1 MTRKPLAAI
10 ERTNLILALAVTALG
25 GLVWGKS
32 GLLAAGVGAALACF
46 NLWAIH
52 RLAARAIARAAAGA
66 NAQAAGLM
74 AAMGAK
80 MLVLFA
86 LVWLA
91 IRVYNLALVPF
102 TIGISV
108 LPVSLVMAGLWIGS
122 TAGEQGKTAG
132 EQGKA

>member
-1 MTRKPLAAI
+1 MTTKPLAAI
-10 ERTNLILALAVTALG
+10 EKTNLVLAVAVTALG

-32 GLLAAGVGAALACF
+32 GLLAAGVGAGLACL

-52 RLAARAIARAAAGA
+52 RLAARAMARAAAGA

-74 AAMGAK
+74 AALGGK
-80 MLVLFA
+80 MLILFA
-86 LVWLA
+86 LVWVA
-91 IRVYNLALVPF
+91 IRVYHLALVPF
-102 TIGISV
+102 AIGISV

-122 TAGEQGKTAG
+122 TVG

>member
-1 MTRKPLAAI
+1 MTTKPLAAI
-10 ERTNLILALAVTALG
+10 EKTNLVLAVAVTALG

-32 GLLAAGVGAALACF
+32 GLLAAGVGAALACL

-52 RLAARAIARAAAGA
+52 RLAARAMARAAAGETGM
-66 NAQAAGLM
+66 AAGLV

-80 MLVLFA
+80 MILLFA
-86 LVWLA
+86 LVWVA

-102 TIGISV
+102 AIGISV

-122 TAGEQGKTAG
+122 TAGEQGKA
-132 EQGKA
+132 